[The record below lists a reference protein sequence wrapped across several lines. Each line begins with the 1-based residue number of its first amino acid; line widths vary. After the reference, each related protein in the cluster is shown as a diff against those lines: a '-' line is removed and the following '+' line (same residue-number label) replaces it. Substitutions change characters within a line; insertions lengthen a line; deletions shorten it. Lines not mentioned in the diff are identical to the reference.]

1 MPEDGPGPSSSGGGF
16 LASRLAL
23 AARMRS
29 SRAVLPA
36 TPSTLAS
43 LAMLTAPK
51 HTALSPRQVASILAT
66 RQLTPIGDHSLKT
79 PGARGLRVC
88 QSGAGP
94 SGARLLDDT
103 PAHAGNKFSRPA
115 AFGPS

>member
-66 RQLTPIGDHSLKT
+66 RQLTPIGDHSLKNSGGSW
-79 PGARGLRVC
+79 PAGLLIRSESFGRSA
-88 QSGAGP
+88 SG
-94 SGARLLDDT
+94 
-103 PAHAGNKFSRPA
+103 
-115 AFGPS
+115 